1 VPSHPRRPIAQR
13 TAQAKGVIGIS
24 LLAIDCPEYRQSTQ
38 EPFWASFFIILLEV
52 RSAVSQHDTTPDCA
66 ISESTIFTDLLSGT
80 ARSIVNVEQ
89 S

>member
-38 EPFWASFFIILLEV
+38 EPFWASFFIILLGPPAFERRKMV
-52 RSAVSQHDTTPDCA
+52 R
-66 ISESTIFTDLLSGT
+66 GT
-80 ARSIVNVEQ
+80 AVHCYRVASGHRRARGRH
-89 S
+89 